1 MTSLKTLTAPLNS
14 YSSSK
19 GGIEMDNY
27 TNLQYIKPA
36 GRLIVD
42 GRYIVGNRK
51 GLKKN
56 YLVGKF
62 YGVNTALDFIEKHDG
77 KIANPSKCCLSSQ
90 ANRGKDWVRFRTY
103 KESLHAIR
111 KTPEVFRDFKTT
123 DIKVIDH
130 DVAGNDIEYGVTG
143 DYLDVGAF
151 MSGEPEVFASQINGK
166 ANNRFV
172 RIIVNGGLRS
182 GTTEKQINERAKG
195 VLTLVDSLES
205 TNIRAEVVVIYHT
218 NNCHLEIVVKQYQ
231 DVLNID
237 EVASSLSAD
246 FFRRIYFKWSE
257 HSGSHTHTYGI
268 EEPIIDELDKTTDA
282 ETVILIENGVRD
294 WGTIEAVF
302 KKLYETIETSDD
314 IRSKLFYINNRG
326 SINTREI
333 TK

>member
-1 MTSLKTLTAPLNS
+1 
-14 YSSSK
+14 
-19 GGIEMDNY
+19 MDNY
-27 TNLQYIKPA
+27 TSLQNIKPA

-42 GRYIVGNRK
+42 SRYIVGNRK

-62 YGVNTALDFIEKHDG
+62 WGVNTALDFIEKHDG
-77 KIANPSKCCLSSQ
+77 KIGNPSTCCLSSQ
-90 ANRGKDWVRFRTY
+90 ATRDQRWTKFDSY
-103 KESLHAIR
+103 KKSLHAIR
-111 KTPEVFRDFKTT
+111 KTPEVFRDFKQT

-143 DYLDVGAF
+143 DYLDVGAL

-166 ANNRFV
+166 ATNRFV
-172 RIIVNGGLRS
+172 RIIVNGGMRAK
-182 GTTEKQINERAKG
+182 TTEKQINERAKG
-195 VLTLVDSLES
+195 ILTLVDSLES
-205 TNIRAEVVVIYHT
+205 TNIRVEVVVIYHT

-257 HSGSHTHTYGI
+257 HSASHTHNYGV
-268 EEPIIDELDKTTDA
+268 EEPIINELDRTTDA
-282 ETVILIENGVRD
+282 ETVVLVENGIRD
-294 WGTIEAVF
+294 WGSIEAVF
-302 KKLYETIETSDD
+302 KKLYDTIEATDD